1 MTSFLKS
8 LLGASLLL
16 RFEAHYHI
24 NINTNNMLVNRGSVK
39 SFSPKLI
46 SIPIPLQISFCTQW
60 VLILEHNLLISIYWG
75 VNWQFPVNIILR
87 LNTFLNWI
95 SITTIINSWSKQYKK
110 VQVSIKKLNS
120 IGGLSPYMPGAFFPT
135 VSSYVQWWEWLEG
148 GRVTGSVLCLFF
160 HNRMHINLHD

>member
-60 VLILEHNLLISIYWG
+60 VLILEHNLLIIIYWG

-95 SITTIINSWSKQYKK
+95 SITTIINTVDQSN
-110 VQVSIKKLNS
+110 IKKCKFRLKS
-120 IGGLSPYMPGAFFPT
+120 WIL
-135 VSSYVQWWEWLEG
+135 LEVYLLTCLG
-148 GRVTGSVLCLFF
+148 LFF
-160 HNRMHINLHD
+160 RQLVPTSSDGND

>member
-95 SITTIINSWSKQYKK
+95 SITTIINTVDQSN
-110 VQVSIKKLNS
+110 IKKCKFRLKS
-120 IGGLSPYMPGAFFPT
+120 WILLEVYLLTCLGFFFRQLVPT
-135 VSSYVQWWEWLEG
+135 SSDG
-148 GRVTGSVLCLFF
+148 
-160 HNRMHINLHD
+160 ND